1 MNGEKLH
8 HDETGNMSYKD
19 VLDPR
24 ITRIGRFIRKT
35 SIDELPQF
43 WNVLCGEMTLV
54 GPRPPLPYEV
64 EQYTAYEHQRLIGKP
79 GLTGTWQVYGR
90 SRVTFQNM
98 VEMDLEYLENQSL
111 WRDLKLIILTV
122 PVMIFARGGA

>member
-1 MNGEKLH
+1 MA
-8 HDETGNMSYKD
+8 YKN

-24 ITRIGRFIRKT
+24 ITKVGRFIRKT

-43 WNVLCGEMTLV
+43 WNVLRGEMTLV

-64 EQYTAYEHQRLIGKP
+64 EQYSAYEHQRLLGKP

-90 SRVTFQNM
+90 SRVTFHNM
-98 VEMDLEYLENQSL
+98 IEMDLEYLENQSL
-111 WRDLKLIILTV
+111 WRDLKLIFLTV